1 MSRTIIM
8 MRSVCVSMI
17 YIPFSAMAPALACP
31 HIGVGP
37 NDLAAT
43 STSYGRYIPTKKK
56 WTNYVTHM
64 SLDS

>member
-1 MSRTIIM
+1 M
-8 MRSVCVSMI
+8 SMI

-43 STSYGRYIPTKKK
+43 GTSYGRYIPTKKK